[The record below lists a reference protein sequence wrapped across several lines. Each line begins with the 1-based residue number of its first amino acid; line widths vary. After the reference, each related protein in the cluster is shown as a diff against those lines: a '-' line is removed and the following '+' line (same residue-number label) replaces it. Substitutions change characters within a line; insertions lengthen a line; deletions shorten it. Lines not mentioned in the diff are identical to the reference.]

1 MSERWK
7 YQIRTGL
14 PFGIIMP
21 VTMILFDWIGSSIS
35 FAEAFLSKKFLI
47 YLIVFLLVGVLLIGY
62 SNWREKKKNEE
73 YNKQK

>member
-7 YQIRTGL
+7 YQLRAGL

-21 VTMILFDWIGSSIS
+21 IVLTSFEWFGTSFTQAFISIK
-35 FAEAFLSKKFLI
+35 FLSYLGIFLFVGI
-47 YLIVFLLVGVLLIGY
+47 FLMGY
-62 SNWREKKKNEE
+62 SSWREKKKNEE